1 MQKFFAQ
8 RAGKDNKYTK
18 NARVSAQKSQMGR
31 SHWEKAQKNSTAPPT
46 APNTMKPRSSPPPRS
61 MRKEKAAAPAV
72 RQ

>member
-18 NARVSAQKSQMGR
+18 NARVSAQKSQIGR
-31 SHWEKAQKNSTAPPT
+31 SHEENAQKNSTAPPT
-46 APNTMKPRSSPPPRS
+46 VPSTMKPRSSPPPRF
-61 MRKEKAAAPAV
+61 MRKEKTAAPVA